1 MDKISNFT
9 EGKIISPLLKFMI
22 PILIALF
29 LQTMYGAV
37 DVLIVGQFG
46 NASDVSAVA
55 TGSQMMQT
63 ITSIVTGLTMGI
75 TILIGQKLGEG
86 KKEEAGNAIGS
97 GIAIFLVLALI
108 LTLVTAIFS
117 PTISN
122 LMNAPKEAFD
132 STVSY
137 LRICALG
144 SVFIVAYNV
153 IGGVFRGLG
162 DSKTPLTTV
171 AIACVANIIG
181 DLILVGM
188 FNMGATGAALAT
200 IIAQAISVILSLVLV
215 QKRGLPFDF
224 SLKSIKFHEGLKSQI
239 LKFGTP
245 IALQG
250 VLVNFSFLVI
260 VTIGNGM
267 GLVASAGMGVA
278 QKLVGFIMLVP
289 LAFSQAVSAF
299 VAQNY
304 GAKKYDRAKKV
315 LLYSVLVSLS
325 CGVVMF
331 YATFFHGNLLTQIF
345 TKDPDVIL
353 ASWDYLKSY
362 GIDCLFTAVMFC
374 MVGYFNGC
382 GNTTFVMIQGL
393 IGAFCVRIPVSFMMS
408 KLEHTSLFKVGLA
421 TPASTF
427 VQIILCVAFF
437 IYVSKKST
445 KENYCD
451 NTEQIS
457 TSSF

>member
-1 MDKISNFT
+1 MSNISNFT
-9 EGKIISPLLKFMI
+9 EGKILSPLLKFMV
-22 PILIALF
+22 PILMALF

-37 DVLIVGQFG
+37 DLLIVGQFG
-46 NASDVSAVA
+46 NSADVSSVA

-86 KKEEAGNAIGS
+86 KKEEAGNVIGS
-97 GIAIFLVLALI
+97 GISIFLVLALV
-108 LTLVTAIFS
+108 LTLVTVVFS
-117 PTISN
+117 PSIAN
-122 LMNAPKEAFD
+122 LMNAPTEAFD

-137 LRICALG
+137 LRISALG

-171 AIACVANIIG
+171 AIACIANIIG

-200 IIAQAISVILSLVLV
+200 IIAQAISVILSLALIK
-215 QKRGLPFDF
+215 KRGLPFDF
-224 SLKSIKFHEGLKSQI
+224 SLKSIKFHEGLTSQI

-260 VTIGNGM
+260 VTIGNSM
-267 GLVASAGMGVA
+267 GVIASAGMGVA
-278 QKLVGFIMLVP
+278 QKLVGFIMLIP
-289 LAFSQAVSAF
+289 LSFSQAVSTF

-304 GAKKYDRAKKV
+304 GAKKFDRAKKV
-315 LLYSVLVSLS
+315 LLYSVSVSLV
-325 CGVVMF
+325 CGVTMF
-331 YATFFHGNLLTQIF
+331 FLTFFYGDILAKIF
-345 TKDPDVIL
+345 TKDKDVIL
-353 ASWDYLKSY
+353 AAWDYLKSY
-362 GIDCLFTAVMFC
+362 GVDCLFTAIMFC

-382 GNTTFVMIQGL
+382 GQTTFVMIQGVF
-393 IGAFCVRIPVSFMMS
+393 GAFCVRIPVSFLMS
-408 KLEHTSLFKVGLA
+408 KFEPVSLFKVGLA

-427 VQIILCVAFF
+427 VQIILCVGFF
-437 IYVSKKST
+437 IYLSKKNS
-445 KENYCD
+445 KENAYF
-451 NTEQIS
+451 EGLKEA
-457 TSSF
+457 